1 MIIDQ
6 FLSGFHYGDAIGNSV
21 LRFHKF
27 LIEKGIKSRI
37 IAATIDEVVSEHCTP
52 FSDFQEERDSIKIY
66 HYAISS
72 PLNDYFLQNRGKSI
86 LIYHNITPSEYFKGF
101 SDELVNLTEKG
112 RKELRLFSNNF
123 DLVIAD
129 SEFNANEL
137 REIGFSNIRTFPIMI
152 SRKEYESN
160 YSKSYMEVFN
170 DGKKNVLFVG
180 RVTPNKKIED
190 LMKFV
195 SVYKNIISEDIRMI
209 IAGNLKSVPFYFSS
223 LLNLKKNLGL
233 DISNFFFTGH
243 IPFPELMS
251 VYRSAD
257 LFLSM
262 SEHEGFCLPL
272 IESSFFKIPVIAYK
286 AGAIEE
292 TLRGSGILLSNKSMK
307 KIVMLTDRVL
317 SDERISNKLKNSAG
331 LRADLYEKESDPEI
345 LLKLILEKF
354 DD

>member
-37 IAATIDEVVSEHCTP
+37 IAATIDEVVSEYCTP
-52 FSDFQEERDSIKIY
+52 FSEFQEERDSIKIY

-72 PLNDYFLQNRGKSI
+72 PLNEYFLQNRGKNI

-101 SDELVNLTEKG
+101 SDELVDLTEKG

-152 SRKEYESN
+152 SRKEYKSN

-190 LMKFV
+190 LIKFV
-195 SVYKNIISEDIRMI
+195 SVYKNIVSEDIRMI

-223 LLNLKKNLGL
+223 LLNLKKKLGL

-272 IESSFFKIPVIAYK
+272 VESSFFKLPVIAND
-286 AGAIEE
+286 AGAVKE
-292 TLRGSGILLSNKSMK
+292 TLDGSGIVFQK
-307 KIVMLTDRVL
+307 KEMEKVVFLAERVL
-317 SDERISNKLKNSAG
+317 YDEKVKKDLADSAESMAS
-331 LRADLYEKESDPEI
+331 RYEKSSDPEI
-345 LLKLILEKF
+345 LLNMLMEEF